1 MPCFDGVGNY
11 SQSSTPRP
19 RPSSLV
25 LIVEIIGYPE
35 QGDQIWRNFK
45 GLWQFEKGL
54 FSIFGN
60 LWTYFGKKIDVI
72 GLIFIVANAQISKT

>member
-1 MPCFDGVGNY
+1 MLHLQRKIVNALLDGVWNY

-35 QGDQIWRNFK
+35 QGDQI
-45 GLWQFEKGL
+45 
-54 FSIFGN
+54 
-60 LWTYFGKKIDVI
+60 
-72 GLIFIVANAQISKT
+72 

>member
-45 GLWQFEKGL
+45 GLWQFEKGI
-54 FSIFGN
+54 FSILRN
-60 LWTYFGKKIDVI
+60 LWTYSNA
-72 GLIFIVANAQISKT
+72 IVSKDWSNLLLVMMKPK